1 MEKYSAADLIPI
13 SALQHYVFCPRQ
25 CALIHVEQ
33 IWEENL
39 FTAEGRLLHDK
50 ADSGKVEIRG
60 DVKTVTGL
68 PLRSLALGL
77 TGKADVVEFHR
88 REGVWHPFPVEYKRG
103 KAKMHNAGA
112 IQLCAQ
118 ALCLE
123 EMLGLPVPEGALFYG
138 KTRRR
143 LAVSLDAS
151 LRELT
156 ANTARSVH
164 VLLQS
169 GRTPPPV
176 ADERCRVCSL
186 AGQCLPRPLAR
197 QGAAGRYLESLRGDA

>member
-1 MEKYSAADLIPI
+1 MYPEADLLPL
-13 SALQHYVFCPRQ
+13 SALQHYTVCPRR

-39 FTAEGRLLHDK
+39 FTAEGRLLHDR

-60 DVKTVTGL
+60 DVKTATGL
-68 PLRSLALGL
+68 PLRSLSLGL
-77 TGKADVVEFHR
+77 AGKADVVEFHR

-103 KAKMHNAGA
+103 KAKTYTADS

-151 LRELT
+151 LRET
-156 ANTARSVH
+156 TKAAAGAVH
-164 VLLQS
+164 ALLHS
-169 GRTPPPV
+169 GMTPPPV
-176 ADERCRVCSL
+176 ADERCGACSL

-197 QGAAGRYLESLRGDA
+197 QGAAGSYLESLREAG

>member
-1 MEKYSAADLIPI
+1 MYPEADLIPL

-39 FTAEGRLLHDK
+39 FTAAGRLLHDK
-50 ADSGKVEIRG
+50 ADSGKAEIRG

-77 TGKADVVEFHR
+77 AGKADVVEFHR

-103 KAKMHNAGA
+103 KAKTHNADA
-112 IQLCAQ
+112 VQLCAQ

-138 KTRRR
+138 KIRRR

-151 LRELT
+151 LRETT
-156 ANTARSVH
+156 ASIAESVH
-164 VLLQS
+164 ALLQS
-169 GRTPPPV
+169 GISPPPV
-176 ADERCRVCSL
+176 ADERCGACSL
-186 AGQCLPRPLAR
+186 SAQCLPRPLAR
-197 QGAAGRYLESLRGDA
+197 QGAAGRYLESLRGAG